1 MLIYNEKQFASIGE
15 NFHDLTTVFSQE
27 ITYRYVMLNYL
38 IINVKEN
45 ISQSFIQTI
54 GN

>member
-15 NFHDLTTVFSQE
+15 NFHDLTTVFSKKLH
-27 ITYRYVMLNYL
+27 MLNYL
-38 IINVKEN
+38 IVHVKEN

>member
-15 NFHDLTTVFSQE
+15 NFHDLTTVFFQE
-27 ITYRYVMLNYL
+27 ITYVMLNYL
-38 IINVKEN
+38 IVHVKEN